1 MRVFLDTN
9 VLVSA
14 FATRGLCADLFEVVL
29 LEHQLITGDT
39 VLVELR
45 RTLRA
50 KLKLPVTRCE
60 EILVYLREAAST
72 CVRSSSPAPARV
84 DADDAAVLGEAL
96 AGAADVFVTG
106 DGAVQR
112 LSALDRMRILS
123 PREFW
128 NLLHSGIQV
137 SSG

>member
-1 MRVFLDTN
+1 MRIFLDTN

-14 FATRGLCADLFEVVL
+14 FATRGLCADVFEAVL
-29 LEHQLITGDT
+29 LEHQLITGDR

-72 CVRSSSPAPARV
+72 YVRSSSPAPARV

-96 AGAADVFVTG
+96 SGHAEVFVTG
-106 DGAVQR
+106 DAAVLRLGELGA
-112 LSALDRMRILS
+112 MRIMS
-123 PREFW
+123 PRNFW
-128 NLLHSGIQV
+128 TILHPQPKPAR
-137 SSG
+137 

>member
-14 FATRGLCADLFEVVL
+14 FATRGLCAELFEFIL
-29 LEHQLITGDT
+29 LEHELITGDA
-39 VLVELR
+39 VIAELT
-45 RTLRA
+45 RTLRG
-50 KLKLPVTRCE
+50 KLKLPAARRND
-60 EILVYLREAAST
+60 IMVYVREVASSHIRGSLP
-72 CVRSSSPAPARV
+72 VDARV
-84 DADDAAVLGEAL
+84 DADDAVVLGEAL

-123 PREFW
+123 PREAW
-128 NLLHSGIQV
+128 NLLRSGTQV